1 MVKNQA
7 GKIDYVSNAM
17 YEKMYVFVEDILK
30 MRNRCI
36 KPYYIN
42 IPSRIT
48 FTQLMNSDNVKD
60 MKNLASC
67 IKSLFNWYNMYLF
80 I

>member
-1 MVKNQA
+1 MPCTNVLED
-7 GKIDYVSNAM
+7 DYHVVCICLR
-17 YEKMYVFVEDILK
+17 YVELRSRF
-30 MRNRCI
+30 I
-36 KPYYIN
+36 KPYYSN
-42 IPSRIT
+42 SPSRIK

-60 MKNLASC
+60 IKNLASF